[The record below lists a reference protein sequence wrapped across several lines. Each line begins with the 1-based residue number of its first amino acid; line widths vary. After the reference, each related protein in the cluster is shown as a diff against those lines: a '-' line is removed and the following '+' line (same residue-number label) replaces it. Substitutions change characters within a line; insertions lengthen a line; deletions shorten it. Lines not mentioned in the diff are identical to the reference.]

1 MSDYNMIK
9 SSSGIFLQQVFEGD
23 SCVNNEA
30 ERCSVSA
37 MNKHSKCVL
46 SDILFESLTLG
57 QSRKNKALLQLRPH
71 LGVSC

>member
-1 MSDYNMIK
+1 MNMSDYNMIK

-37 MNKHSKCVL
+37 MNKR
-46 SDILFESLTLG
+46 SDRYSFWVPDFG
-57 QSRKNKALLQLRPH
+57 PVKKK
-71 LGVSC
+71 